1 MQYLS
6 CCWVRL
12 TKFFNILIWL
22 ALHVRRCDVNYCHMK
37 TVFHQTQYP
46 DHRCIRFLFTSL
58 LQQWIICHWR
68 TCCSWNSSWF
78 CLYRRLLNVFLSCLS
93 ICPSEKAQPE
103 GNWPWTCS
111 TPLLTQ
117 SYRPDKLML
126 CSAVWVL
133 TLYILF
139 WMILLTFVTETIG
152 PFFCHHGNSFPKAT
166 NIRLKSSDE
175 VHACVCVFMKQMEI
189 MDLPFLNA

>member
-68 TCCSWNSSWF
+68 TCCSWNSLWF
-78 CLYRRLLNVFLSCLS
+78 CLYRRLLNIFLSCLS

-133 TLYILF
+133 TLYI
-139 WMILLTFVTETIG
+139 
-152 PFFCHHGNSFPKAT
+152 FCHHCFDFILNDPSNFCHRNHWPIFLPPWQQFPQSNKH
-166 NIRLKSSDE
+166 K
-175 VHACVCVFMKQMEI
+175 MKK
-189 MDLPFLNA
+189 